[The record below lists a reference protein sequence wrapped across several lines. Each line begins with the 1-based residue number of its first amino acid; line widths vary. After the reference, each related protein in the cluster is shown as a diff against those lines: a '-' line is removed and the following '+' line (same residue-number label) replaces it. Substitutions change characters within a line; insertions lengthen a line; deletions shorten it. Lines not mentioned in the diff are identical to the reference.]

1 MTASPAARAEAH
13 SQTHLVEQV
22 RDVASR
28 VADVDDHVVV
38 HLAADALDAQA
49 RLIEEAR
56 EVIESLLEQAVGCAM
71 NHYPGE
77 PEYCEGAHIQDAR
90 AFLTTLPAKG
100 SSLRADGAPP
110 KAETQKQGLSDE

>member
-1 MTASPAARAEAH
+1 MTPSPAARAEAH

-28 VADVDDHVVV
+28 VADVDDHVMV

-56 EVIESLLEQAVGCAM
+56 EVIVAAERSLTRASRMLTEDHKIVLHGRAWGGVTLQRL
-71 NHYPGE
+71 
-77 PEYCEGAHIQDAR
+77 R
-90 AFLTTLPAKG
+90 AFLATLPAKTG
-100 SSLRADGAPP
+100 NA
-110 KAETQKQGLSDE
+110 LSPRSVDERESQE

>member
-1 MTASPAARAEAH
+1 MTPSPAARAEAH

-56 EVIESLLEQAVGCAM
+56 EVLI
-71 NHYPGE
+71 
-77 PEYCEGAHIQDAR
+77 DAQVVLTNYVAGQYLGKGVAAIR
-90 AFLTTLPAKG
+90 RIDAFLTTLPAKTG
-100 SSLRADGAPP
+100 NALRADGAPP
-110 KAETQKQGLSDE
+110 KA